1 MDWNIAIVDDLQ
13 MDRDRLEKD
22 VAKWFSHQSLD
33 AQIRVYESGTAMLGE
48 FEPGFFRIAF
58 LDIRMDDMTGIQL
71 AEQLRQKDAALL
83 ICFLTTSR
91 EYAFDAFPIH
101 PFDYLIKPYKEEQ
114 LNHVLSE
121 AHRVLSGNEPEITVR
136 IARGEFQVTFGQI
149 VSVVSQGHTVSFHL
163 IDGSTVKG
171 TMTFGETEKLLTADE
186 RFLLCNRGI
195 LINMDHVKN
204 LDGETFLM
212 DDHSNYPLR
221 TKGRMDLIK
230 RFSQYQITRMR
241 RGR

>member
-13 MDRDRLEKD
+13 MDRERLQKD
-22 VAKWFSHQSLD
+22 VSRWFSQQGLD
-33 AQIRVYESGTAMLGE
+33 ARICVYDSGTAMLKE

-58 LDIRMDDMTGIQL
+58 FDIRMDDMTGIQL
-71 AEQLRQKDAALL
+71 AEQVRKQDTALL

-121 AHRVLSGNEPEITVR
+121 AHRVLSGSEPEITVR
-136 IARGEFQVTFGQI
+136 IARGEFQITFGQI
-149 VSVVSQGHTVSFHL
+149 VSVVSQGHTVNFGL
-163 IDGSTVKG
+163 ADGSFVRA
-171 TMTFGETEKLLTADE
+171 TMTFGETEKLLVSDE

-195 LINMDHVKN
+195 LINMDHVKSM
-204 LDGETFLM
+204 DGNAFFMEDGSSF
-212 DDHSNYPLR
+212 PLR

-230 RFSQYQITRMR
+230 KFSQYQITQMR